1 MSRVKKLLVVA
12 TGLVGVYVILVFF
25 SISGRPSSKPTELFE
40 LFQRTEAAK
49 NVLDAAKYLL
59 VNVDKNDTETSNLK
73 IVRFL
78 KGLNQHTWEKNC
90 QKSLEHLCNFPIFPK
105 APDIRSIADNVDI
118 TSSTKEVDGIRLLGY
133 LKPNVTGEF
142 LFSVKSNG
150 FVEVWLGKSTSW
162 GEGTK
167 IAQYPAKPEESSL
180 GVKLLAYK
188 KYYIDIVYARGG
200 ENNGAQI
207 QLLWKRPDLTDFEV
221 IDGQYFAPYKND
233 SDKARMKV
241 YDDDLPDV
249 LACASLRLKF
259 ANKHM
264 KSETTSYLESAA
276 VSKALNFCEYKP
288 SYLLDPANLV
298 GFGQYHGVYRHAHKT
313 YSFPYSN
320 VDGIARNPAPGPA
333 FMAEN
338 PLEEQEARSVV
349 DKYITALEKSYDG

>member
-59 VNVDKNDTETSNLK
+59 VNVDKNDTETSDLK
-73 IVRFL
+73 VVPFL

-150 FVEVWLGKSTSW
+150 FVEVWLAKSTSW

>member
-12 TGLVGVYVILVFF
+12 TGLVAVYVILVFF
-25 SISGRPSSKPTELFE
+25 SISGRPSSKPSGLFE

-59 VNVDKNDTETSNLK
+59 VNVDKNDTETSDLK
-73 IVRFL
+73 VIRFL

-90 QKSLEHLCNFPIFPK
+90 QKSLEQLCNFPIFPK

-118 TSSTKEVDGIRLLGY
+118 TSSSKEVDGIRLLGY

-150 FVEVWLGKSTSW
+150 FVEVWLSKSTSW

-167 IAQYPAKPEESSL
+167 IAQYPAKPEQSSL
-180 GVKLLAYK
+180 GVKLSAYK
-188 KYYIDIVYARGG
+188 AYYIDIVYARGG

-207 QLLWKRPDLTDFEV
+207 QLLWKRPDQNDFEV
-221 IDGQYFAPYKND
+221 IDAQYFAPYKND

-241 YDDDLPDV
+241 YDDDLPDA

-276 VSKALNFCEYKP
+276 VSKALDFCEYKP

-349 DKYITALEKSYDG
+349 DKYVASLEKSYDG